1 MYMELYEAINKRRTI
16 REWQNKDV
24 DISTIKRI
32 IDAGLKAPTHNHMR
46 EWEFIILHTAEEKT
60 KALKFTKEGVEQFKK
75 ENPIDSWP
83 NKTIEQKMYKYAVP
97 RQYDML
103 FNAPYVVIPLFK
115 AKSLKAESVDQL
127 NAFASIWCVIENIFL
142 AATSEG
148 LAYSMSVPIG
158 EEGNKV
164 CKELGVPADYMMPVY
179 IGIGYPDNTAPD
191 MKQYRYTA
199 DEKLHFGK
207 W

>member
-1 MYMELYEAINKRRTI
+1 MELYEAINKRITV

-24 DISTIKRI
+24 DISAIKRI
-32 IDAGLKAPTHNHMR
+32 VDAGLKAPTHNHLR

-60 KALKFTKEGVEQFKK
+60 KALQFTKEGVEQFKK
-75 ENPIDSWP
+75 DNPIDSWP

-103 FNAPYVVIPLFK
+103 FKAPYIIIPLFK

-127 NAFASIWCVIENIFL
+127 NAFASICCVIENIFL
-142 AATSEG
+142 AATAEG
-148 LAYSMSVPIG
+148 LACSMSVPIG
-158 EEGNKV
+158 KEGNKV

-179 IGIGYPDNTAPD
+179 IGIGYPDTNAPD
-191 MKQYRYTA
+191 IKQYKYTA
-199 DEKLHFGK
+199 EEKIHFGK

>member
-1 MYMELYEAINKRRTI
+1 MELYEAINKRRTV

-24 DISTIKRI
+24 DISAIKRI
-32 IDAGLKAPTHNHMR
+32 VDAGLKAPTHNHLR

-60 KALKFTKEGVEQFKK
+60 KALQFTKEGVEQFKK
-75 ENPIDSWP
+75 DNPIDSWP

-103 FNAPYVVIPLFK
+103 FKAPYIIIPLFK

-142 AATSEG
+142 AATAEG
-148 LAYSMSVPIG
+148 LACSMSVPIG
-158 EEGNKV
+158 KEGNKV

-179 IGIGYPDNTAPD
+179 IGIGYPDTNAPD
-191 MKQYRYTA
+191 IKQYKYTA
-199 DEKLHFGK
+199 EEKIHFGK

>member
-1 MYMELYEAINKRRTI
+1 MELYEAINKRRTV

-24 DISTIKRI
+24 DISAIKRI
-32 IDAGLKAPTHNHMR
+32 IDAGLKAPTHNHLR
-46 EWEFIILHTAEEKT
+46 EWEFIVLYTAEEKT
-60 KALKFTKEGVEQFKK
+60 KALQFTKEGVEQFKK
-75 ENPIDSWP
+75 ENNFDSWP

-97 RQYDML
+97 LQYDML
-103 FNAPYVVIPLFK
+103 FKAPYIIIPLFK

-142 AATSEG
+142 ATTAEG
-148 LAYSMSVPIG
+148 LAYSISVPIG
-158 EEGNKV
+158 EEDNKV

-179 IGIGYPDNTAPD
+179 IGIGYADNNAPD
-191 MKQYRYTA
+191 MEQYKYTA
-199 DEKLHFGK
+199 EEKIYFGK

>member
-1 MYMELYEAINKRRTI
+1 MELYEAISKRKTVRN
-16 REWQNKDV
+16 WQNKDV
-24 DISTIKRI
+24 DINAIKHI

-46 EWEFIILHTAEEKT
+46 EWEFIVLHTPEEKT

-75 ENPIDSWP
+75 DNNFDSWP
-83 NKTIEQKMYKYAVP
+83 DKTIEQKMYKYAVP
-97 RQYDML
+97 LQYDML
-103 FNAPYVVIPLFK
+103 FTAPYVIIPLFK

-127 NAFASIWCVIENIFL
+127 NPFASIWCVIENIFL
-142 AATSEG
+142 AATAEG
-148 LAYSMSVPIG
+148 LGYSMSVPIG
-158 EEGNKV
+158 KEGKAV

-179 IGIGYPDNTAPD
+179 IGIGYPDNNAPE
-191 MKQYRYTA
+191 MEQYRYTA

>member
-1 MYMELYEAINKRRTI
+1 MELYEAINKRRTV

-24 DISTIKRI
+24 DISAIKRI
-32 IDAGLKAPTHNHMR
+32 VDAGLKAPTHNHLR

-75 ENPIDSWP
+75 DNPIDSWP

-103 FNAPYVVIPLFK
+103 FKAPYIIIPLFK

-127 NAFASIWCVIENIFL
+127 NAFASICCVIENIFL
-142 AATSEG
+142 AATAEG
-148 LAYSMSVPIG
+148 LACSMSVPIG
-158 EEGNKV
+158 KEGNKV

-179 IGIGYPDNTAPD
+179 IGIGYPDTNAPD
-191 MKQYRYTA
+191 IKQYKYTA
-199 DEKLHFGK
+199 EEKIHFGK